1 MNSTPATAPGA
12 LPGVGHALKFLRD
25 PLAFLASLP
34 AHGDVVRI
42 RLGPRTV
49 FVACDPAVTRE
60 ILLDPRTFDKG
71 GPFYD
76 KARLLLG
83 NGLGTSSWQD
93 HRWQRRLLQPT
104 FHAAQINAYATVMT
118 EEAAALAK
126 TWRPGQIIDA
136 RREFQ
141 SLTIQVLNR
150 ALLSLREDDQ
160 RLLAR
165 SLPVAFDGVYWRMV
179 IPFELWFRLPT
190 PANRRFAKAQECLR
204 HVAANAIKEHLRAPD
219 GPSTLLSTLLDA
231 RTESGEPLSERD
243 IHDQLV
249 TIMFAGTDTTADTL
263 ASAFQ
268 LISMHPEVEARLHDE
283 VRTVV
288 GGQAVTPDVLPAL
301 DYTRRIVLETLRL
314 FPPGWIVSRVTTT
327 NTELAGHHLPAG
339 ADVLCS
345 PYLLHHDPSL
355 FPDPDRFDPDRWLP
369 HQAEAM
375 PRGAMIPFGGGNRK
389 CIGDQFAMT
398 QACLVIATIAAQWRL
413 RSASPLSPRPR
424 MSLGPG
430 RLRLT
435 CEPQPRGAT
444 ADGTP

>member
-1 MNSTPATAPGA
+1 M
-12 LPGVGHALKFLRD
+12 GHALKFLRD

-34 AHGDVVRI
+34 AHGDVVQI

-83 NGLGTSSWQD
+83 NGLGTSLWQD
-93 HRWQRRLLQPT
+93 HRWQRRLLQPK

-126 TWRPGQIIDA
+126 SWRPGQIIDA

-179 IPFELWFRLPT
+179 IPFELWFCLPT

-219 GPSTLLSTLLDA
+219 PGTLLSTLLDA

-263 ASAFQ
+263 ASAFH

-283 VRTVV
+283 VSTVV
-288 GGQAVTPDVLPAL
+288 GSQAVTPDVLPAL

-355 FPDPDRFDPDRWLP
+355 FPAPDRFDPDRWLP

-398 QACLVIATIAAQWRL
+398 QACLVIATIAAEWRL
-413 RSASPLSPRPR
+413 RSASTLSPRPR

-435 CEPQPRGAT
+435 CEPQPRAAT
-444 ADGTP
+444 ADDTP

>member
-1 MNSTPATAPGA
+1 MNTTAVTAPGA

-34 AHGDVVRI
+34 AHGDLVSI

-93 HRWQRRLLQPT
+93 HRRQRRLLQPL
-104 FHAAQINAYATVMT
+104 FHPAHIKAYATVMT
-118 EEAAALAK
+118 QETAAMAQS
-126 TWRPGQIIDA
+126 WRPGQIIDA

-141 SLTIQVLNR
+141 ALTIQVLNR
-150 ALLSLREDDQ
+150 ALLALSEDDQ

-179 IPFELWFRLPT
+179 IPSTLWFRLPT
-190 PANRRFAKAQECLR
+190 PANRRFTKAQQCLR
-204 HVAANAIKEHLRAPD
+204 HVAANAMTEHRRAPD
-219 GPSTLLSTLLDA
+219 GPGGLLSALLEA
-231 RTESGEPLSERD
+231 RTDGGDPLSERD
-243 IHDQLV
+243 VHDHLV

-263 ASAFQ
+263 ASAFS
-268 LISMHPEVEARLHDE
+268 LISTHPEVEARLQEE
-283 VRTVV
+283 VSTVA
-288 GGQAVTPDVLPAL
+288 GGRALTPDALPVL

-327 NTELAGHHLPAG
+327 GTKLAGRHLPAG

-345 PYLLHHDPSL
+345 PYLLHHDPAL
-355 FPDPDRFDPDRWLP
+355 FPEPDRFDPDRWLP
-369 HQAEAM
+369 QQNEAL
-375 PRGAMIPFGGGNRK
+375 PRGAMIPFGAGNRK
-389 CIGDQFAMT
+389 CIGDQFAMA
-398 QACLVIATIAAQWRL
+398 QACLTIATITANWRL
-413 RSASPLSPRPR
+413 RSLSALSPRPR

-435 CEPQPRGAT
+435 CEPRPRGA
-444 ADGTP
+444 AAGR